1 MSNEDKKS
9 GQKIAIWGALG
20 VLVGIV
26 AIIVA
31 VVIWQRPP
39 QDRDFTMSV
48 TPMRGK
54 ISQGGVTQ
62 TSIYVKGEGGYKHSV
77 SLSASGQPSDVQIAF
92 SPPFAP
98 ASPAFTSTMLVNVE
112 SKTTP
117 GECEITIKGIGED
130 GREHSCKYTLNIMK
144 RERDVIVTRL
154 PEIKIVSPKRD
165 EEVPLNVTVTGSFSG
180 DIPEDRHMWVVINPQ
195 PSPGQWWLQGGK
207 IEPWGGRWSVPATL
221 GREEEDKGQ
230 EFDIAVILV
239 NEEDNQK
246 NEGHLETAIATGEY
260 PSISIPRSAVIMD
273 RITVKRK

>member
-1 MSNEDKKS
+1 MSSENKKS
-9 GQKIAIWGALG
+9 GQKIAIWS

-31 VVIWQRPP
+31 IIIWQRPP
-39 QDRDFTMSV
+39 KNRDFTMSV

-77 SLSASGQPSDVQIAF
+77 SLSASGQPSGIQIAF
-92 SPPFAP
+92 SPPFGP
-98 ASPAFTSTMLVNVE
+98 AVPAFTSTMLVNVE
-112 SKTTP
+112 PKVPP

-130 GREHSCKYTLNIMK
+130 GREHSCKYTLNIIK
-144 RERDVIVTRL
+144 HDVVYIKV
-154 PEIKIVSPKRD
+154 PEIKIITPKRD
-165 EEVPLNVTVTGSFSG
+165 EEIPLSVTVTGSFSG
-180 DIPEDRHMWVVINPQ
+180 ELPGERYMWVIINPH

-207 IEPWGGRWSVPATL
+207 IEPWAGRWSVPAAF

-246 NEGHLETAIATGEY
+246 NESHLETANATGEY
-260 PSISIPRSAVIMD
+260 LSIRLPRSAVIMD